1 MSSPIATLPT
11 PPPPAPSGARR
22 RILSLE
28 NRFLAPVLITCILL
42 VGQLTFGILESYPKT
57 LLAIASSILMEM
69 ALGRLITG
77 RWPHLASAYITGIS
91 VGILIRS
98 PAFWP
103 YALCSLIS
111 ITSKYAIRWRGRH
124 LWNPSNLG
132 VSAMLFLAPASVAS
146 LSIQWGNSLWPM
158 LVIWVLGSLIIWRLK
173 RFHICAT
180 YIVSFLAL
188 SAVRSAITGDPWLA
202 AVAPITGPM
211 YQLFVFFMITD
222 PKTTVKSRWGRC
234 VVAFLVALA
243 EMFLRLNRVV
253 HAPYYALFL
262 VGPAANAIEIAWGSR
277 KREVPAA
284 CGFETHPGGALG
296 PDRPSVRLTEPLP
309 AEVSANELR

>member
-1 MSSPIATLPT
+1 MSTTT
-11 PPPPAPSGARR
+11 PPLMETPPQPSPPTKRR
-22 RILSLE
+22 LLTLD
-28 NRFLAPVLITCILL
+28 NRYLAPVLITGILL
-42 VGQLTFGILESYPKT
+42 VGQLTFGILESYTRT
-57 LLAIASSILMEM
+57 LLAIGCSIVMELFL
-69 ALGRLITG
+69 ARLFTG
-77 RWPHLASAYITGIS
+77 KWPHLASAYITGIS

-111 ITSKYAIRWRGRH
+111 ITSKYAIRWHGRH

-132 VSAMLFLAPASVAS
+132 VSAMLFLAPATVAS

-158 LVIWVLGSLIIWRLK
+158 FVIWCLGSLIVWRLR

-180 YIVSFLAL
+180 YVVSFLAL

-222 PKTTVKSRWGRC
+222 PKTTVRSRTGQC
-234 VVAFLVALA
+234 VVVFLVALVEA
-243 EMFLRLNRVV
+243 ILRLNRVV

-262 VGPAANAIEIAWGSR
+262 VGPAANAIEIWWNTRRSASPP
-277 KREVPAA
+277 VPSAA
-284 CGFETHPGGALG
+284 
-296 PDRPSVRLTEPLP
+296 
-309 AEVSANELR
+309 